1 MMPLTLPLFL
11 TELVFPLESYPTM
24 ICTYNI
30 HLDVRLC
37 YICPNQ
43 SQGGVSLSLMV
54 FVSPGRMLLSA
65 CQPEASDSEA
75 SDSEASVLDL
85 NSLLTLP
92 HKLFLFLFVFAG
104 FVGLISVTYG
114 PCLTTLV

>member
-1 MMPLTLPLFL
+1 MPLTLPLFL
-11 TELVFPLESYPTM
+11 TELVFPLKSYPTM

-30 HLDVRLC
+30 HLVVRLC

-43 SQGGVSLSLMV
+43 SQGGVSFCLMV

-65 CQPEASDSEA
+65 CQREA